1 MTDPAPKNEG
11 VSAEDRAYRGS
22 RFQDIVAALFANP
35 YKKVWG
41 RDGEP
46 AWPDDEVRFTD
57 VMSRQFDA
65 AAERTLDTAA
75 DLRWGPDGKGFR
87 RTLHPNGICLT
98 GEWRI
103 TQDLGYSGYF
113 GAGSRGLAVARYSTS
128 SLETLRGQTRSF
140 GLVGKIF
147 PTTDPNHSE
156 LLCPAN
162 FFTQEDIGGAD
173 TTFINDAD
181 LRSAPDTTT
190 ARRPRSLPIF
200 LRIGVL
206 FGEID
211 NHPSIRQLYPIAEL
225 GKPAGQ
231 PTRAPE
237 FMRLLVAPGQPRI
250 PGEAI
255 DFRDEIMAQIFDR
268 GDPAPK

>member
-1 MTDPAPKNEG
+1 MTDPALKNEG

-113 GAGSRGLAVARYSTS
+113 GAGSRGLVVARYSTS

-156 LLCPAN
+156 PLWPGQLLHA
-162 FFTQEDIGGAD
+162 GGHRRRRHDVHERRGSAQRARHHD
-173 TTFINDAD
+173 RAAAEIPAD
-181 LRSAPDTTT
+181 LPPD
-190 ARRPRSLPIF
+190 RRA
-200 LRIGVL
+200 LR
-206 FGEID
+206 
-211 NHPSIRQLYPIAEL
+211 
-225 GKPAGQ
+225 
-231 PTRAPE
+231 
-237 FMRLLVAPGQPRI
+237 
-250 PGEAI
+250 
-255 DFRDEIMAQIFDR
+255 
-268 GDPAPK
+268 